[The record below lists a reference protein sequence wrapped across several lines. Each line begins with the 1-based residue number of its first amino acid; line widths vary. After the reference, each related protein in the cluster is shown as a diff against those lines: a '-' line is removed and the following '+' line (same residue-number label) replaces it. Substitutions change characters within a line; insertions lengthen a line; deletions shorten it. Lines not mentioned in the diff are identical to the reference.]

1 MIVSA
6 SVDALARLAEA
17 EVRRHERRAAAAV
30 WAACVTSRTPEEARR
45 ALATFGT
52 PETQSDAA
60 QLLGRLAQDVPAG
73 NPARRAALTERR
85 QS

>member
-17 EVRRHERRAAAAV
+17 EVRRHEPRTRERRAAAAV

-52 PETQSDAA
+52 PETRADAE
-60 QLLGRLAQDVPAG
+60 QLLGRLASE
-73 NPARRAALTERR
+73 AA
-85 QS
+85 Q